1 MLCFFWTFSVYS
13 QEGLPPGIAE
23 PLPAPSP
30 KKYGYQFHTD
40 PDTFAI
46 KFSELFERS
55 QHSPTSQIGADWLAS
70 WKVDYSPEQQK
81 QFMAFAMELSEKGY
95 PLRPYFSSMAAA
107 FNAAAATKKNQAFN
121 SLFPTFQKC
130 LKNYNAGQW
139 IGYLNVVRSFCE
151 SQTVYGAG
159 PYRLL
164 VRSDDF
170 SFEYVGGDES
180 ANTDPNAP
188 LIFPSS
194 DKPSDAKEDNSAFE
208 VDEDIPAAPYLPAL
222 EGGIIKFGTADF
234 VFSTAYD
241 SFTVAGP
248 KLTYMHNGTQMLGE
262 GGTANWQI
270 LGKEPTELSVKFKVF
285 SFDARSPN
293 FTAEHAKLNDN
304 IHLTQDALGVF
315 SFKSERKVPNKAAN
329 YPFFKSYKG
338 DFTHTDVGEGLFLKG
353 GITLKGLQVSTGS
366 VSKKPSYFHLRYL
379 GDLKMKAMGP
389 EFFIGD
395 SGVTAPFS
403 RTVLFFS
410 KDSLTRNGNE
420 VSYNKGSRLLRL
432 YRRNGLFENVPYIDN
447 YHNVEILCDLVNWQL
462 DSATM
467 DFHITQ
473 AKADVPALFD
483 SREYFASELID
494 YINTGR
500 DFDMINILMKHY
512 NSVQND
518 IFNITEPFPNYWQ
531 KESVYKSSLQDLNR
545 FGFIEFNAA
554 TGEVKM
560 LQKIKHYAGA
570 RYKKNDYDMVSI
582 PSMAGKAI
590 NGRLNLETK
599 ELTINGVKK
608 LNISDSLGVFF
619 EPEAEQVTLLENRN
633 MRFDGKIDAGA
644 FKTFGRKFKFDY
656 DKFLVTLTEIDSIYL
671 KSDFKKPRRQ
681 YTKRKPP
688 KYNKLESQKNAVDQE
703 TGKKYTTGTLYI
715 DKPDNRSSRKKNAQ
729 FPFLDVLNN
738 AYVYFDG
745 KDILG
750 GAYNENV
757 YFKVPPFNVD
767 SIADADPKAINFT
780 GEFTSDNIFPKFSEK
795 LSLQKDGSLGFL
807 HKVPKDGY
815 KLYGGDAVFFG
826 EIRLNKKGIRGRGLI
841 KYLNTDIKS
850 EDFVF
855 YQDSVLARGTGFNLK
870 GGKFGNTEFPDV
882 TVKNFNMRWLPKE
895 DSMIL
900 ANIGKS
906 DPFSMY
912 GKTTQLDGKFIMTHN
927 GSFGAGTVK
936 RDESKV
942 VSNTIAFKETSFSGR
957 EARFTVESADTLKP
971 AVLCNN
977 VRFDYDLKEKK
988 AFFSP
993 EEEGVASNEFPYM
1006 RMKTSIAQTTYDFEK
1021 KLVTMKMPE
1030 GGDIEDSYFYSTLP
1044 EHDSLHFNASQAL
1057 YDVKTQTLTVSGIPL
1072 LKIADSEVY
1081 PDSGRMVILENANIQ
1096 RLKNAIVKVDTINAY
1111 HNLTKADIKII
1122 SRFEYQGSAMYQYAN
1137 ANGDT
1142 LPIHFD
1148 AFEQIDK
1155 KVVKNRK
1162 VGEPRFVY
1170 TKSGGNITAEE
1181 PLKLS
1186 PGIVYKG
1193 KVTMIADKPNLIF
1206 DGQVALNTKQQKDR
1220 VWFEYKNTGENRDL
1234 SVNIQKAQDST
1245 GRKFLTGLF
1254 YDDSGAKLYS
1264 RFIAPKVNDFDQ
1276 GIMTVTGN
1284 LKFINETKEFRI
1296 GSPERLDEKTIEG
1309 GLFVYNDSLQNVQ
1322 YEGKFDLIGTANQD
1336 KNFKVTAS
1344 GLGRANLDTGIYY
1357 FNNFL
1362 ILEPNIPSAAIKEIE
1377 GVLAKFAK
1385 ESGGGENPFENRQ
1398 DVVTKIAQLEG
1409 ERMAKL
1415 FEKASENKVV
1425 PIHTIVPSLGRG
1437 WLMPEVQMN
1446 YNPKEQAFYSVGEIG
1461 FSSLNLTPVNLRI
1474 KGNIEI
1480 KKLPNGN
1487 QVSAYF
1493 EFDPDIWVYFRFD
1506 ENKHLSFVSSIE
1518 KADEIVLNKINGKE
1532 AIPGQFS
1539 LVSLSAADKGY
1550 FLERFHKVYLNNHSF
1565 RDQHATEHKQKL
1577 KEEGAAQ
1584 PAQPSVGETTEDL
1597 NADGEPKKKKKKKKK
1612 SEDEGDGSA
1621 AADPFADPNASTI
1634 EQAPSAD
1641 SVAQEAPK
1649 KKKRKRVLD
1658 TDVPVTAPA
1667 TNNSVGD
1674 SAQKTIPV
1682 AIPVSG
1688 NEAPKADTT
1697 APVEPQPNRKK
1708 KKVEETEAA
1717 PDPFAEPS
1725 AEPKKEEPKQESPKQ
1740 EEIKQ
1745 DEPKPANVP
1754 IAATIPNTDSTKK
1767 VILDSLV
1774 KTGMDSV
1781 KAKNMADSISKVKVA
1796 VPTTGSAPIEEP
1808 VKRKKKK
1815 KAESEA
1821 DKPKEE
1827 EGGF

>member
-1 MLCFFWTFSVYS
+1 MVLCLLSGNSVFA
-13 QEGLPPGIAE
+13 QEPLPPGIIE

-30 KKYGYQFHTD
+30 KKYGYVFHAD

-46 KFSELFERS
+46 KFSELFEKNG
-55 QHSPTSQIGADWLAS
+55 HSPTAQIGSEWLIS
-70 WKVDYSPEQQK
+70 WKSDYSPEQQK
-81 QFMAFAMELSEKGY
+81 QFMAFCEELSDKGY
-95 PLRPYFSSMAAA
+95 PLRPYYSSLAAA
-107 FNAAAATKKNQAFN
+107 FNAAAATKKPQAFN
-121 SLFPTFQKC
+121 SLFPTFAKC
-130 LKNYNAGQW
+130 LRNYNAGQW

-159 PYRLL
+159 PYKLL

-170 SFEYVGGDES
+170 TFEYAGGDES

-188 LIFPSS
+188 LVFPSS
-194 DKPSDAKEDNSAFE
+194 DKPANGNDANALAEP
-208 VDEDIPAAPYLPAL
+208 DEDIPAEPYLPAT
-222 EGGIIKFGTADF
+222 EGAIIKFGVADF

-248 KLTYMHNGTQMLGE
+248 KLTYMHNGSQMLAE

-270 LGKEPTELSVKFKVF
+270 LGKEPTELNVSFKAF
-285 SFDARSPN
+285 SFDARSPQ

-304 IHLTQDALGVF
+304 IHLTKDALGIF
-315 SFKSERKVPNKAAN
+315 SFKSERKVPNKPAN
-329 YPFFKSYKG
+329 YPYFKSYKA
-338 DFTHTDVGEGLFLKG
+338 DFTHNEQGDGLFLKG
-353 GITLKGLQVSTGS
+353 GLTLKGLQVSTGS
-366 VSKKPSYFHLRYL
+366 VSKKPSYFYL
-379 GDLKMKAMGP
+379 SYSGEQRMKASGP
-389 EFFIGD
+389 EFFVGD
-395 SGVTAPFS
+395 SGITAPFAK
-403 RTVLFFS
+403 TVLFFG
-410 KDSLTRNGNE
+410 KDTLTRTGSE
-420 VSYNKGSRLLRL
+420 VSYTKGSRLLRL

-447 YHNVEILCDLVNWQL
+447 YHNIEILCDLVNWQM
-462 DSATM
+462 DSATI

-473 AKADVPALFD
+473 AKGDVAALFD

-494 YINTGR
+494 YINTGK
-500 DFDMINILMKHY
+500 DFDIINILMKHY
-512 NSVQND
+512 NSVQTD
-518 IFNITEPFPNYWQ
+518 VFNITEPLPNYWQ
-531 KESVYKSSLQDLNR
+531 KESIFRSSLQDLNR
-545 FGFIEFNAA
+545 FGFIEFNST

-582 PSMAGKAI
+582 PSLAGKAI

-599 ELTINGVKK
+599 ELQVNGVKQ
-608 LNISDSLGVFF
+608 LNISDSLGVYF
-619 EPEAEQVTLLENRN
+619 EPESEQVTILENRN

-644 FKTFGRKFKFDY
+644 FKAFGRKFRFDY

-671 KSDFKKPRRQ
+671 KSDFKKPKRK

-807 HKVPKDGY
+807 HKVPKEGY

-855 YQDSVLARGTGFNLK
+855 YQDSVLAKGTGFNLK
-870 GGKFGNTEFPDV
+870 GGKFQNTEFPDV

-900 ANIGKS
+900 ANQTKA
-906 DPFSMY
+906 DPFLMY
-912 GKTTQLDGKFIMTHN
+912 GKTTQLNGKFIMTHN
-927 GSFGAGTVK
+927 GSFGAGIVK

-942 VSNTIAFKETSFSGR
+942 QSNTINFKENSFNGR
-957 EARFTVESADTLKP
+957 EAKFTVESADSTKP

-977 VRFDYDLKEKK
+977 VQFDYDLKAKK
-988 AFFSP
+988 AFFTP

-1006 RMKTSIAQTTYDFEK
+1006 RMKTSIAQTTYDFDK
-1021 KLVTMKMPE
+1021 KMVNMKMPD

-1044 EHDSLHFNASQAL
+1044 EHDSLHFNASEAV
-1057 YDVKTQTLTVSGIPL
+1057 YDVNKQTLTVKGIPI
-1072 LKIADSEVY
+1072 LKIADSEIY
-1081 PDSGRMVILENANIQ
+1081 PDSGKMVILENANIQ
-1096 RLKNAIVKVDTINAY
+1096 RLKNAVIKVDTINAY
-1111 HNLTKADIKII
+1111 HNLTKGDIKII

-1155 KVVKNRK
+1155 RVIKNRK
-1162 VGEPRFVY
+1162 PGEPRYVY
-1170 TKSGGNITAEE
+1170 TKSGGNITPEE
-1181 PLKLS
+1181 PLRLS
-1186 PGIVYKG
+1186 PGIVFKG

-1206 DGQVALNTKQQKDR
+1206 DGQVALNTKQQADR

-1254 YDDSGAKLYS
+1254 YDDSSAKLYS
-1264 RFIAPKVNDFDQ
+1264 RFIAPKVNSFDQ
-1276 GIMTVTGN
+1276 EIMTVTGN
-1284 LKFINETKEFRI
+1284 LKFITETKEFKI
-1296 GSPERLDEKTIEG
+1296 ASPERLDEKTIEG
-1309 GLFVYNDSLQNVQ
+1309 GLFVYNDSLSNVQ
-1322 YEGKFDLIGTANQD
+1322 YEGKFDLIGTKNQD
-1336 KNFKVTAS
+1336 KNFKVTAA

-1357 FNNFL
+1357 FNNLL

-1377 GVLAKFAK
+1377 SVLVKFAK

-1398 DVVTKIAQLEG
+1398 DVVNKIAQLEG
-1409 ERMAKL
+1409 ERMAKM

-1425 PIHTIVPSLGRG
+1425 PIHTIIPSLGKG
-1437 WLMPEVQMN
+1437 WLIPEIQMN
-1446 YNPKEQAFYSVGEIG
+1446 FSPKEQAYYSVGDIG
-1461 FSSLNLTPVNLRI
+1461 FASLNLTPVNMRI

-1487 QVSAYF
+1487 QVSVYL

-1506 ENKHLSFVSSIE
+1506 ENKHLGFASSIE
-1518 KADEIVLNKINGKE
+1518 KADEIILQKIGGKE

-1539 LVSLSAADKGY
+1539 LVSLGSQDKGY

-1565 RDQHATEHKQKL
+1565 RDQHATEHKAKL

-1584 PAQPSVGETTEDL
+1584 PAEPSVGENSENLNTE
-1597 NADGEPKKKKKKKKK
+1597 GEPKKKKKKKKK
-1612 SEDEGDGSA
+1612 SEDEGDGTT

-1634 EQAPSAD
+1634 EQAPAAD
-1641 SVAQEAPK
+1641 SSSSEAQPK
-1649 KKKRKRVLD
+1649 KKKRKRVLE
-1658 TDVPVTAPA
+1658 TDVPVTAP
-1667 TNNSVGD
+1667 VE
-1674 SAQKTIPV
+1674 TI
-1682 AIPVSG
+1682 
-1688 NEAPKADTT
+1688 APKADSTQK
-1697 APVEPQPNRKK
+1697 AVPVPAGQPADSANKVPATEEPQPVRKKKK
-1708 KKVEETEAA
+1708 KKVEETSETAA
-1717 PDPFAEPS
+1717 DPFAEP
-1725 AEPKKEEPKQESPKQ
+1725 APEAKPQTPKEEV
-1740 EEIKQ
+1740 
-1745 DEPKPANVP
+1745 KPPIVP
-1754 IAATIPNTDSTKK
+1754 PLTDTSKKALIDSTLKK
-1767 VILDSLV
+1767 GLDSLKKKGLDSSAV
-1774 KTGMDSV
+1774 KKLNKPGNEGQPV
-1781 KAKNMADSISKVKVA
+1781 
-1796 VPTTGSAPIEEP
+1796 EEP
-1808 VKRKKKK
+1808 VRRKKKK
-1815 KAESEA
+1815 KAETEGEA
-1821 DKPKEE
+1821 PKEE
-1827 EGGF
+1827 KKEEDGGF